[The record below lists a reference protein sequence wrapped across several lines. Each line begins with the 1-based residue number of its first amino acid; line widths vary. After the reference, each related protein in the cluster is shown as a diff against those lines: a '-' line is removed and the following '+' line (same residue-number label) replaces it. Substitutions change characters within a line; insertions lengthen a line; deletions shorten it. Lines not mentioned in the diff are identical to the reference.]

1 MMVLW
6 SCKKLLSNLTGDIR
20 YLTEITVIVFLVKIV
35 AKLDTVQTSII
46 LCGSDA
52 LRTICLT
59 IDSENGVFQIWQ
71 HKVVL
76 NWQAQLE
83 LNPGDSDIV
92 AEFATSLQSKRLS
105 LA

>member
-20 YLTEITVIVFLVKIV
+20 YLAEIIVFVILVKII
-35 AKLDTVQTSII
+35 AKLDTVQTSIK
-46 LCGSDA
+46 LCGRDA
-52 LRTICLT
+52 LRTSCLT

-92 AEFATSLQSKRLS
+92 AEFVTALQSKRLS